1 MARWVSPIHALVA
14 WWEMSLVF
22 LYGARKHEC
31 EINQDPSGLDISP
44 LVSASHDLNLAEDS
58 GVQKVAR
65 ELDNACKEAG
75 FFYVKGHGI
84 PDSLLNEVKN
94 VVQNFFDLPYE
105 EKVKIKL
112 SPATGY
118 RGYQRIGENIT
129 LGKQDIQEAIDCYR
143 PMEPGEYGTLGET
156 MEGQNLW

>member
-1 MARWVSPIHALVA
+1 M
-14 WWEMSLVF
+14 
-22 LYGARKHEC
+22 
-31 EINQDPSGLDISP
+31 DISP

-156 MEGQNLW
+156 MEGQNLCHLTVFVDGFI